1 MREIFCVLSGPTAGQ
16 PMSDTDARRQLRA
29 TAARAGLRRRAN
41 PHSFRHA
48 HAVELWRENID
59 VYTIQQ
65 QLGHARLDVT
75 ANYLRGVAPV
85 EILEPIGR
93 RRAPMM
99 AVPSA

>member
-1 MREIFCVLSGPTAGQ
+1 M
-16 PMSDTDARRQLRA
+16 
-29 TAARAGLRRRAN
+29 N

-48 HAVELWRENID
+48 HAVELWREKVD

-85 EILEPIGR
+85 EILEPIGHR
-93 RRAPMM
+93 RPPMM
-99 AVPSA
+99 AVPAGGAVLD